1 MILRRAITQDLPFL
15 LELEQRFFI
24 LGLVNRDDADTHR
37 QKMADTNCAYFIA
50 EEAYGR
56 VGYVV
61 LHGLTEASRSVELQ
75 RIAVAEPGRGL
86 GRLTLT
92 LVIEKVFREL
102 GANRLWLDVFEDN
115 HRARHVYREAGFIEE
130 TTTGDP
136 IVGVERHRSLI
147 VMSLHKPEDC

>member
-1 MILRRAITQDLPFL
+1 MEHCECIRHCPRSCRSTTAVAGAGSEPGAVRRETCFSNQPCESHIILRRAITQDLPFL

-61 LHGLTEASRSVELQ
+61 LHGLTEASRSV
-75 RIAVAEPGRGL
+75 
-86 GRLTLT
+86 
-92 LVIEKVFREL
+92 
-102 GANRLWLDVFEDN
+102 
-115 HRARHVYREAGFIEE
+115 
-130 TTTGDP
+130 
-136 IVGVERHRSLI
+136 
-147 VMSLHKPEDC
+147 